1 MATTLGPVTF
11 DEAHTTVREKEEEVG
26 GRNERAVTVS
36 GVIVDRASV
45 AEIEAD
51 LDAII
56 DAASVEDY
64 TAALSLRGG
73 RRLWVRREGFMREIK
88 GEALVGSFKLEL
100 AARDPFEESE
110 AETAI
115 AWNVSASGAQQAAAS
130 SGNVYAKPVIELVA
144 SGDVID
150 PVFSDGERMIAYS
163 GTVQD
168 GETLVFDGEAG
179 MVTLEGADVTPYT
192 SGVFPRI
199 APEGTTLT
207 YTDDAASSHTAAVIV
222 RFRDRWW

>member
-11 DEAHTTVREKEEEVG
+11 DETQTTVREKQEEVG

-36 GVIVDRASV
+36 GVITDCASV

-56 DAASVEDY
+56 DAASVEEY
-64 TAALSLRGG
+64 TAALSLRDG

-88 GEALVGSFKLEL
+88 GEALVGSFKLDL
-100 AARDPFEESE
+100 AARDPFEESV

-115 AWNVSASGAQQAAAS
+115 VWNVSASGAEQAAAS
-130 SGNVYAKPVIELVA
+130 AGNVYAKPVIEIVA
-144 SGDVID
+144 TGDVVD
-150 PVFSDGERMIAYS
+150 PRISDGKRTISYS
-163 GTVQD
+163 GVVQD
-168 GETLVFDGEAG
+168 GETLVFDAMVG
-179 MVTLEGADVTPYT
+179 MVTLEGVDVTPYT

-207 YTDDAASSHTAAVIV
+207 YTDDAASSHTAAVTV